1 MTKRHTNIMNINK
14 YSLSYRVMTAAALL
28 PIGLFFASC
37 HSSLAEDENATE
49 SQSVQVKII
58 HLQKSQLDASLRL
71 PGEIKPFQFADLYAK
86 VNSYVKNVNVDLGSQ
101 VLAGQVL
108 ATLDAPEMNTQLL
121 EAQSRLHTK
130 EAMFRASRATYERL
144 LKTSK
149 VPGTISPNDLDMA
162 FEKMSADSA
171 ELLSSRSSYHEVQ
184 QMLGYLVIRAPFS
197 GVISQRNVHPG
208 TYVGPAGKGS
218 DKPLFRL
225 EEQQKL
231 RLSIAVPE
239 IYTDEATHAGDV
251 RFTVKSL
258 PGDTF
263 TAKVNR
269 IAGSLDVKLR
279 SEILEMDVANK
290 NARLLP
296 GMYAEV
302 QIPMPG
308 KKDVYVVPKSAIIA
322 NSEKVFVIKSVNN
335 KAVWVPVKCG
345 NESNGQVEVF
355 GNLSDNDQLVQN
367 GSDEIK
373 EGTAL
378 QAVAK

>member
-1 MTKRHTNIMNINK
+1 MTKRHINIMNINK
-14 YSLSYRVMTAAALL
+14 YSLPYRVMAVAALL
-28 PIGLFFASC
+28 PAAFIFSSC
-37 HSSLAEDENATE
+37 HNSRADDDNATE
-49 SQSVQVKII
+49 SQGVQVKVI
-58 HLQKSQLDASLRL
+58 HLEKGQLQSALKL

-86 VNSYVKNVNVDLGSQ
+86 VNSYVKNVNVDLGSH
-101 VLAGQVL
+101 VTTGQVL
-108 ATLDAPEMNTQLL
+108 ATLEAPEMNTQLL

-144 LKTSK
+144 LKTSR

-184 QMLGYLVIRAPFS
+184 QMLGYLVIRAPFN
-197 GVISQRNVHPG
+197 GVISERNVHPG

-231 RLSIAVPE
+231 RLSVAVPE
-239 IYTDEATHAGDV
+239 MYTDDARHASEV
-251 RFTVKSL
+251 HFTVKAL

-263 TAKVNR
+263 TAKISR
-269 IAGSLDVKLR
+269 IAGSLDVRLR
-279 SEILEMDVANK
+279 SETLEMDVANK
-290 NARLLP
+290 DARLLP

-302 QIPMPG
+302 QMPMPG
-308 KKDVYVVPKSAIIA
+308 KKDVYIVPKLAVIS
-322 NSEKVFVIKSVNN
+322 NSEKVFVIKSVNG

-345 NESNGQVEVF
+345 NESTGKIEVF
-355 GNLSDNDQLVQN
+355 GDLSDNDQIVLN

-373 EGTAL
+373 EGTPL
-378 QAVAK
+378 QVAAK

>member
-1 MTKRHTNIMNINK
+1 MNINK

-28 PIGLFFASC
+28 PIGLLFTSC
-37 HSSLAEDENATE
+37 HSSRADDEKETDN
-49 SQSVQVKII
+49 QRVQVKII
-58 HLQKSQLDASLRL
+58 HLQKSQLDASLKL

-101 VLAGQVL
+101 VTAGQVL

-218 DKPLFRL
+218 DRPLFRL

-231 RLSIAVPE
+231 RLSVAVPE
-239 IYTDEATHAGDV
+239 IYTDEAHHANDV

-290 NARLLP
+290 AARLLP

-302 QIPMPG
+302 QMPMPG
-308 KKDVYVVPKSAIIA
+308 KKDVYIVPKSAIVA

-335 KAVWVPVKCG
+335 KAVWTPVKCG

-355 GNLSDNDQLVQN
+355 GDLSDNDQLVQN

-373 EGTAL
+373 EGTTL

>member
-1 MTKRHTNIMNINK
+1 MNIKK
-14 YSLSYRVMTAAALL
+14 YSLSYRIMTAAAFL
-28 PIGLFFASC
+28 PLALFFSSC
-37 HSSLAEDENATE
+37 HHTQAEDGTHNE
-49 SQSVQVKII
+49 SEGVQVKII
-58 HLQKSQLDASLRL
+58 HLQKGQLDASLKL

-101 VLAGQVL
+101 VSAGQVL
-108 ATLDAPEMNTQLL
+108 ATLEAPEMNTQLL

-171 ELLSSRSSYHEVQ
+171 ELLSSRSSYYEVQ
-184 QMLGYLVIRAPFS
+184 QMLTYLTIRAPFS

-231 RLSIAVPE
+231 RLSVAVPE
-239 IYTDEATHAGDV
+239 IYTDDAHHAGDV

-263 TAKVNR
+263 TAQVNR
-269 IAGSLDVKLR
+269 IAGSLDTKLR
-279 SEILEMDVANK
+279 SEILEMDITNK
-290 NARLLP
+290 DRRLLP

-302 QIPMPG
+302 QMPLPG
-308 KKDVYVVPKSAIIA
+308 KKEMYVVAKSAIVS

-335 KAVWVPVKCG
+335 KAVWVPIRRG
-345 NESNGQVEVF
+345 NEANGLVEIF

-373 EGTAL
+373 EGTLL
-378 QAVAK
+378 QAVTK

>member
-1 MTKRHTNIMNINK
+1 MNINK
-14 YSLSYRVMTAAALL
+14 YSLSYTVITAAALL
-28 PIGLFFASC
+28 PLGIFFASC
-37 HSSLAEDENATE
+37 HSSHAEDESGTE
-49 SQSVQVKII
+49 SHSVQVKVI

-86 VNSYVKNVNVDLGSQ
+86 VNSYVKNVKVDLGSQ
-101 VLAGQVL
+101 VTAGQVL

-171 ELLSSRSSYHEVQ
+171 ELLSARSSYQEVQ

-218 DKPLFRL
+218 DKPLFRI

-239 IYTDEATHAGDV
+239 VYTEEAHQAEDV
-251 RFTVKSL
+251 QFTVKSL

-263 TAKVNR
+263 TAKVSR
-269 IAGSLDVKLR
+269 VAGSLDVKLR
-279 SEILEMDVANK
+279 SETLEMDVANK

-302 QIPMPG
+302 QMPLPG
-308 KKDVYVVPKSAIIA
+308 KKDVYVVPKSAVVST
-322 NSEKVFVIKSVNN
+322 SEKVFVIKSVMN
-335 KAVWVPVKCG
+335 KAVWTPVKCG
-345 NESNGQVEVF
+345 NESNGKIEVF
-355 GNLSDNDQLVQN
+355 GDLSDDDQLVQN

-373 EGTAL
+373 DGTPL
-378 QAVAK
+378 QVIAK

>member
-1 MTKRHTNIMNINK
+1 MTKRHINIMNINK
-14 YSLSYRVMTAAALL
+14 HGLSYRVMTAAVLL
-28 PIGLFFASC
+28 PASLYFTAC
-37 HSSLAEDENATE
+37 NSTHAEDESAVENH
-49 SQSVQVKII
+49 SVQVKVI
-58 HLQKSQLDASLRL
+58 HLQKSQLDAALRL

-86 VNSYVKNVNVDLGSQ
+86 VNSYVKKVNVDLGSQ
-101 VLAGQVL
+101 VMAGQVL
-108 ATLDAPEMNTQLL
+108 ATLEAPEMNTQLL

-130 EAMFRASRATYERL
+130 EAMFRARRATYERL
-144 LKTSK
+144 LKTSR

-171 ELLSSRSSYHEVQ
+171 ELLSARSSYQEVQ

-197 GVISQRNVHPG
+197 GVISQRNIHPG

-231 RLSIAVPE
+231 RLSVAVPE
-239 IYTDEATHAGDV
+239 IYTEEAHHATDV
-251 RFTVKSL
+251 HFTVKSL

-263 TAKVNR
+263 TARVNR

-279 SEILEMDVANK
+279 SETLEMDVANK
-290 NARLLP
+290 NGRLLP

-302 QIPMPG
+302 QMPVPG
-308 KKDVYVVPKSAIIA
+308 KKDVYIVPKSAIVS
-322 NSEKVFVIKSVNN
+322 NSEKIFVIKSVNN

-345 NESNGQVEVF
+345 NESDGKVEIF
-355 GNLSDNDQLVQN
+355 GNLADNDMLVRN

-373 EGTAL
+373 EGAQL
-378 QAVAK
+378 AVARQ

>member
-1 MTKRHTNIMNINK
+1 MTKRHINIMNINK
-14 YSLSYRVMTAAALL
+14 YSLSYRVMAAAALL
-28 PIGLFFASC
+28 PIGLFFTAC
-37 HSSLAEDENATE
+37 HSSRADDENE
-49 SQSVQVKII
+49 KEDGRVQVKII
-58 HLQKSQLDASLRL
+58 HLQKSQLDASLKL

-101 VLAGQVL
+101 VTAGQVL

-231 RLSIAVPE
+231 RLSVAVPE
-239 IYTDEATHAGDV
+239 IYTDDAHHASNV

-290 NARLLP
+290 TARLLP

-302 QIPMPG
+302 QMPMPG
-308 KKDVYVVPKSAIIA
+308 KKDVYIVPKSAIIS
-322 NSEKVFVIKSVNN
+322 NSEKVFVIKAVNN
-335 KAVWVPVKCG
+335 KAVWIPVKCG

-355 GNLSDNDQLVQN
+355 GDLSDNDQLVQN

-373 EGTAL
+373 EGTSL
-378 QAVAK
+378 TAVAK